1 MAEINEKL
9 EKQMEGTNL
18 ALAAVAEV
26 LQKMDSR
33 LSKEAEDEEEEM
45 KKAEY
50 DNAQAELV
58 KSVASEVVS
67 MLKANEGDS
76 YAGADVSGDDRK
88 AKASGGTPQNAD
100 DSESDAGISS
110 KIEDEQ
116 DTIQAADM
124 GDDDEEDDI
133 EKAYQKGYAAGI
145 EKGHNGH
152 DDDDDAEKG
161 GMAYKA
167 DDDDEAADEPID
179 EKGMDNEDDD
189 DMEKMQKQLNSLK
202 KQLAD
207 TENNMQKAVTSEA
220 ESRLRKMGFRE
231 ETGLQAPKI
240 VNSLGVD
247 DTTPIKKSAAVDTPD
262 QLAELSY
269 SELRKL
275 QHQIETGDTD
285 GVPRE
290 LLG

>member
-1 MAEINEKL
+1 MADIDERL

-26 LQKMDSR
+26 LQKMDGR
-33 LSKEAEDEEEEM
+33 LAKEAEEEEEEAE
-45 KKAEY
+45 KAAIEK
-50 DNAQAELV
+50 AQSDLV

-67 MLKANEGDS
+67 MLKAGEGDS

-88 AKASGGTPQNAD
+88 ASPTGGTPQDAD

-110 KIEDEQ
+110 KIEDQ
-116 DTIQAADM
+116 QNTIQAADM
-124 GDDDEEDDI
+124 GDDDEDDI
-133 EKAYQKGYAAGI
+133 EKAYQKGYAAAMKK
-145 EKGHNGH
+145 EKDEDEDGM
-152 DDDDDAEKG
+152 EKAAHG
-161 GMAYKA
+161 DGA
-167 DDDDEAADEPID
+167 DDEAKDEPT
-179 EKGMDNEDDD
+179 EKGMDEDDD
-189 DMEKMQKQLNSLK
+189 DMEKMQKQLDSLR

-207 TENNMQKAVTSEA
+207 TEKNMQKAVTSEA

-231 ETGLQAPKI
+231 ETGLQAPKT

-247 DTTPIKKSAAVDTPD
+247 DSTPIQKSAVADTPA

-269 SELRKL
+269 SELRRM
-275 QHQIETGDTD
+275 QHQIETGNTD

>member
-1 MAEINEKL
+1 MAEINERL

-26 LQKMDSR
+26 LQKMDTR
-33 LSKEAEDEEEEM
+33 LAKEAEEEEEEVE
-45 KKAEY
+45 KAAIEK
-50 DNAQAELV
+50 AQADLV
-58 KSVASEVVS
+58 KSVATEVVS

-76 YAGADVSGDDRK
+76 YAGADVSGDERK

-110 KIEDEQ
+110 KIEDQ
-116 DTIQAADM
+116 QNTIQAADM
-124 GDDDEEDDI
+124 GDDDDEM
-133 EKAYQKGYAAGI
+133 EKAYQKGYEAGMK
-145 EKGHNGH
+145 KGHNGH
-152 DDDDDAEKG
+152 DDEDDTEKG

-167 DDDDEAADEPID
+167 EDDDEAADEPTE
-179 EKGMDNEDDD
+179 EKGMDDDD
-189 DMEKMQKQLNSLK
+189 EDMEKMQKQLDSLK

-207 TENNMQKAVTSEA
+207 TEANMQKAVTSEA